1 MSDNID
7 KDFDATQKVSH
18 YLSYRRCLLWLWP
31 TMLAISMLL
40 TVLLVSY
47 DARLFD
53 RLSKKWETKMSGF
66 LNVQFEKKNFNLL
79 LNQTIA
85 DLNDRK
91 ILANS
96 GSDYSRLEKWVRG
109 LINKI
114 KQNADLNHSHAL
126 LAFGIATINS
136 NTNSPACVALEKYCA
151 LNYSESGKLTMDLD
165 GLDGFTVGSVFLDMY
180 NQTGQVFYKAGARKM
195 ARYLVESYPKNK
207 LGAMP
212 YWVDKP
218 NIMLVDDK
226 GMVCGFLIR
235 YGVQFGDA
243 EAVNLGVRQMRTFLE
258 HGINNLDGLPF
269 HGYDIDTDR
278 KFGPNTWGRGI
289 GWLAM
294 GLADTV
300 ANLPIDHEA
309 RPKFANALTLLLNT
323 LRQYQDSDGCWRWDV
338 NNPMAQL
345 DTSCTAMI
353 GCAIERAIRAGTID
367 LSWKTLSEN
376 ALRGILQHTHKN
388 GMVDQALADCNGV
401 GHYPCSFGP
410 SNHAQ
415 GTTLALFALV
425 QQRISGGQ
433 SKR

>member
-136 NTNSPACVALEKYCA
+136 NTNSPACVAL
-151 LNYSESGKLTMDLD
+151 
-165 GLDGFTVGSVFLDMY
+165 
-180 NQTGQVFYKAGARKM
+180 
-195 ARYLVESYPKNK
+195 
-207 LGAMP
+207 
-212 YWVDKP
+212 
-218 NIMLVDDK
+218 
-226 GMVCGFLIR
+226 
-235 YGVQFGDA
+235 
-243 EAVNLGVRQMRTFLE
+243 
-258 HGINNLDGLPF
+258 
-269 HGYDIDTDR
+269 
-278 KFGPNTWGRGI
+278 
-289 GWLAM
+289 
-294 GLADTV
+294 
-300 ANLPIDHEA
+300 
-309 RPKFANALTLLLNT
+309 
-323 LRQYQDSDGCWRWDV
+323 
-338 NNPMAQL
+338 
-345 DTSCTAMI
+345 
-353 GCAIERAIRAGTID
+353 
-367 LSWKTLSEN
+367 
-376 ALRGILQHTHKN
+376 
-388 GMVDQALADCNGV
+388 
-401 GHYPCSFGP
+401 
-410 SNHAQ
+410 
-415 GTTLALFALV
+415 
-425 QQRISGGQ
+425 
-433 SKR
+433 